1 MNHSNTRTGI
11 WLLGSYGGKSNI
23 TPNSRSNNCLMNN
36 CQPVGVG
43 DKRELQKHVF
53 FIMLSNGRVQ
63 DLFLYLCPM
72 MSRLAKETCY
82 VSCEAVVT
90 WNASLVMASNPFK
103 TDFLFSS
110 LPLHRFCTS
119 QKSIAPWAL
128 LQAKYN
134 AVQT

>member
-23 TPNSRSNNCLMNN
+23 SPNSRSNNCLMNN

-43 DKRELQKHVF
+43 DKRELQNMSSPSCCLMEECKTSFSTSVQWCPAWLRRHV
-53 FIMLSNGRVQ
+53 
-63 DLFLYLCPM
+63 
-72 MSRLAKETCY
+72 MSL
-82 VSCEAVVT
+82 CEAAVT

-119 QKSIAPWAL
+119 QKSIAPRAL
-128 LQAKYN
+128 LQAKHN